1 MGIEV
6 DLSEVRALG
15 SRIST
20 AGGRVG
26 AKASAV
32 FRKTLFD
39 IEADAKM
46 LIEAYDAV
54 DTGDM
59 MNSVS
64 TSITGDGRHGTMT
77 GEVGP
82 TVDYGLYVHDG
93 TSVMPGRP
101 FLGDAFD
108 RRVPDYTEA
117 LAQLAARETLR

>member
-1 MGIEV
+1 MGINIDV
-6 DLSEVRALG
+6 SQVAALG
-15 SRIST
+15 SRLAG

-26 AKASAV
+26 AKASAA
-32 FRKTLFD
+32 FRKTILD

-64 TSITGDGRHGTMT
+64 STITGDGRTGTMT

-82 TVDYGLYVHDG
+82 TVDYGLYVHEG

-101 FLGDAFD
+101 FLGDAWD
-108 RRVPDYTEA
+108 RRVPPYTQA
-117 LAQLAARETLR
+117 LAKIAESETL

>member
-1 MGIEV
+1 MGIEFDASTV
-6 DLSEVRALG
+6 VAYSTRLSA
-15 SRIST
+15 

-26 AKASAV
+26 AKGSAV
-32 FRKTLFD
+32 FRKTIFD

-59 MNSVS
+59 MNSTTS
-64 TSITGDGRHGTMT
+64 TISGDGRTGEIT

-82 TVDYGLYVHDG
+82 TVDYGLYVHEG

-101 FLGDAFD
+101 FLADAFD
-108 RRVPDYTEA
+108 RRVTPFEAA
-117 LAQLAARETLR
+117 LAKLAETEV